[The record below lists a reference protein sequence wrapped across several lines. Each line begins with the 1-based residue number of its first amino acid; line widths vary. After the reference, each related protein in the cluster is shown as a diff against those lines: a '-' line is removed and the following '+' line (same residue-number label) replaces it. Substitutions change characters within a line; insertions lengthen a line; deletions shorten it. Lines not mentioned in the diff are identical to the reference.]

1 MDITKDNAY
10 SVMKE
15 LEHQASELAL
25 DGTDYLQEEIVSAIQ
40 VVENNKTLSRKDEDV
55 FNYFAKEGLTHAWSS
70 NIDGKINKCEIH
82 SEGRWDPLVSMPCD
96 GISATVLR
104 QAIEYVMDM
113 EEL

>member
-40 VVENNKTLSRKDEDV
+40 VVENNKTLCRKDEDILR
-55 FNYFAKEGLTHAWSS
+55 FFADKKLTHTWEA
-70 NIDGKINKCEIH
+70 NIDGKVDSCQIH
-82 SEGRWDPLVSMPCD
+82 REGSFFPIAEVPCD
-96 GISATVLR
+96 GINYNSLKH
-104 QAIEYVMDM
+104 AIEYIMDL